1 MPIRCSVE
9 TLEFSRKERDNL
21 IHSLFYNMN
30 NDHYSFQ
37 KGDIVK
43 LTEERFDIISKN
55 LLFPQNLFYVDNVGD
70 ENNRIALRNEE
81 GVFAFEDILPVAVNG
96 VDDRDIY
103 YDPIVAASVVGI
115 DGKIPAYH
123 RDSNKYYMES
133 LKTSY
138 NTKGDSYYSLIQA
151 LHLNY
156 VHEIQH
162 SFPILK
168 GDLKIHYHLSGYV
181 NQSNIIG
188 KLCELGNIYTGKN
201 KDNINEIEEQGK
213 HSIIYISRS
222 IDEKNIIA
230 SSDADEKYDYYMI
243 CKGENMSIYL
253 RFFINSII
261 GKLLLLP
268 DFKNGKLKGKT
279 SFSQLKKLP
288 VYYIH
293 TYANS
298 CVALQTMIDFW
309 LVYDKKMTSLDD
321 GIKTAICNYFNSLR
335 DSLVLEMILPE
346 LFEKSGVRILKHWK
360 EEIEKLTVNPI
371 VSGNKEEYGLTV
383 ITALFDSLMASGNE
397 LMENL
402 NRLRLYMNDFM
413 NFANKIMSERK

>member
-1 MPIRCSVE
+1 M
-9 TLEFSRKERDNL
+9 D
-21 IHSLFYNMN
+21 
-30 NDHYSFQ
+30 
-37 KGDIVK
+37 
-43 LTEERFDIISKN
+43 
-55 LLFPQNLFYVDNVGD
+55 D
-70 ENNRIALRNEE
+70 EKNRITLRNVE
-81 GVFAFEDILPVAVNG
+81 GAFSFEDILPVAVNG
-96 VDDRDIY
+96 MDDKDIY
-103 YDPIVAASVVGI
+103 YDPIVAASVVGL
-115 DGKIPAYH
+115 DGEIPSYQ
-123 RDSNKYYMES
+123 RDSSIYYMES
-133 LKTSY
+133 LRKSF
-138 NTKGDSYYSLIQA
+138 NTNGESYYSLIQA

-156 VHEIQH
+156 VNEIQH
-162 SFPILK
+162 HFPTLK

-181 NQSNIIG
+181 NHSNIIG
-188 KLCELGNIYTGKN
+188 KLCELGNIYTDKN
-201 KDNINEIEEQGK
+201 KEKINEFEEQGK
-213 HSIIYISRS
+213 HSIIYIRKS
-222 IDEKNIIA
+222 IDEKKIIA
-230 SSDADEKYDYYMI
+230 SSDADEKWDYYMI
-243 CKGENMSIYL
+243 CKDENMAIYI
-253 RFFINSII
+253 RFFINSSI

-298 CVALQTMIDFW
+298 CMALQTMIDFW
-309 LVYDKKMTSLDD
+309 LVYDKKTTSLDD

-346 LFEKSGVRILKHWK
+346 LFVKSGVRILKHWK

>member
-9 TLEFSRKERDNL
+9 TLEFSRKERDDL
-21 IHSLFYNMN
+21 IHSLFDNMN
-30 NDHYSFQ
+30 KYHYSYQ

-55 LLFPQNLFYVDNVGD
+55 LLFPQNLFYVEDVDD
-70 ENNRIALRNEE
+70 ENNRISLRNEE
-81 GVFAFEDILPVAVNG
+81 GAFTFEDILPVAVNG

-115 DGKIPAYH
+115 DGEIPAYH

-138 NTKGDSYYSLIQA
+138 NTKGDSYYNLIQA

-156 VHEIQH
+156 IHEIQH

-181 NQSNIIG
+181 NHSNIIG
-188 KLCELGNIYTGKN
+188 KLCELGNIYTEKN

-243 CKGENMSIYL
+243 CKGENMAIYL

-279 SFSQLKKLP
+279 NFTQLKKLP
-288 VYYIH
+288 IYYIH

-298 CVALQTMIDFW
+298 CMVLQTMIDFW
-309 LVYDKKMTSLDD
+309 LVFDKKATSLDD
-321 GIKTAICNYFNSLR
+321 GVKTAICNYFNSLR

-346 LFEKSGVRILKHWK
+346 LFEKSGVRILQHWK
-360 EEIEKLTVNPI
+360 EEIGKMTVNPI
-371 VSGNKEEYGLTV
+371 VSSNKEEYGLTV
-383 ITALFDSLMASGNE
+383 ITALFDSLMTSGNE

-402 NRLRLYMNDFM
+402 NRLRLYMDEFM
-413 NFANKIMSERK
+413 KFANKITSERK